1 MPVSDAFI
9 EACWRGE
16 PEPMAQ
22 LVTVTTDADPQPI
35 RATDW
40 PEGLTAGGHDYA
52 YFPFRLAWAAASRE
66 SPFGEGRLT
75 IANVDSRIERACD
88 SAVDPPQLDLA
99 LVRVADPDTAERAIV
114 AARIPSIEGDRSQVA
129 AVVRPKDFTLEPA
142 CAASATPS
150 TCPGM
155 F

>member
-1 MPVSDAFI
+1 MVSEAFI

-22 LVTVTTDADPQPI
+22 LLTVTTDADPEPI
-35 RATDW
+35 RVTDW
-40 PEGLTAGGHDYA
+40 PDGITAGGHVYQ
-52 YFPFRLAWAAASRE
+52 YFPFRLAWSSATRDE
-66 SPFGEGRLT
+66 PFGEGRLT

-88 SAVDPPQLDLA
+88 SAIEPPQVDLA
-99 LVRVADPDTAERAIV
+99 LVRVSAPDDPERVIV
-114 AARIPSIEGDRSQVA
+114 AARIPSIEGNQSEVS
-129 AVVRPKDFTLEPA
+129 AVLRPKDFTLEPA

-150 TCPGM
+150 TCPAL